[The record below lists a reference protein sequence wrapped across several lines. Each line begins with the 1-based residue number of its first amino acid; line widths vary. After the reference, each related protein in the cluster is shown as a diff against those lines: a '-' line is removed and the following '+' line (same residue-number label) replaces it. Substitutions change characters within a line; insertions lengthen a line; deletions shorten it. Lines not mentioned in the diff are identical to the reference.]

1 MEVDEGNQSKVHR
14 HANFEAVDDEEFF
27 EFQEVESYFNLT
39 PVNEDDPTSSP
50 APTHK
55 TNELG
60 ELVEIP
66 QCRFCWGQNT
76 EGNNPLIS
84 SCKCKGGIRYIHLN
98 CLMQW
103 LSAKKN
109 IKNGDNY
116 CSYFWKSFECEICK
130 TAYPLMIKSNGT
142 NFHLVHYDRPQTSYL
157 VLESLNQEKNTSRI
171 VHIIKPTAGKDVFK
185 MGRGHESDLRINDIS
200 VSRLHAMIK
209 YKEGKF
215 LLEDNVSKFGTLV
228 LISKRTP
235 LSPGFNKAVQIGRTV
250 INFSVKSLGS
260 SSLAKSEA
268 EFGKVKTTQSDGT
281 TNQQLGFTGI
291 SPLEHQ
297 GDDDEDED
305 GGNVNYN

>member
-1 MEVDEGNQSKVHR
+1 
-14 HANFEAVDDEEFF
+14 
-27 EFQEVESYFNLT
+27 
-39 PVNEDDPTSSP
+39 
-50 APTHK
+50 
-55 TNELG
+55 
-60 ELVEIP
+60 
-66 QCRFCWGQNT
+66 
-76 EGNNPLIS
+76 
-84 SCKCKGGIRYIHLN
+84 
-98 CLMQW
+98 
-103 LSAKKN
+103 
-109 IKNGDNY
+109 
-116 CSYFWKSFECEICK
+116 
-130 TAYPLMIKSNGT
+130 
-142 NFHLVHYDRPQTSYL
+142 
-157 VLESLNQEKNTSRI
+157 
-171 VHIIKPTAGKDVFK
+171 